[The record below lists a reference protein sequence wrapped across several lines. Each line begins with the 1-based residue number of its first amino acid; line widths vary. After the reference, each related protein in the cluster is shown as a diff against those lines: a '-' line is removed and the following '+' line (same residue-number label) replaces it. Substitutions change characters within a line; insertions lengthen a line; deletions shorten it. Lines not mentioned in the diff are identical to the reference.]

1 MSQRRAPDWLTAW
14 EYAHRGLHSAGVAE
28 NSRAAA
34 EAAIAA
40 GMGIECDIQM
50 SRDNVP
56 LVFHDWELDRLTGQR
71 GQIAARP
78 ADELCQIALL
88 DTADTIW
95 RLTELL
101 ELVAGRVPILIE
113 VKSHPAF
120 ALPQACIAIARA
132 LADYAGPFAVM
143 SFDPRMGEWFARHA
157 PEMPRGLVITD
168 TLDHGYKSAWRARRA
183 LERAAPDF
191 LAADVRDV
199 PNALTDL
206 WRETGRPLLTWTV
219 RTAELRAQALAHAD
233 ALIAEGPGL
242 EAKRDALA

>member
-1 MSQRRAPDWLTAW
+1 MSPRRAPDWLTAW

-34 EAAIAA
+34 ESAIAA

-56 LVFHDWELDRLTGQR
+56 LVFHDWELDRLTSQR

-88 DTADTIW
+88 ETADTIW
-95 RLTELL
+95 RLTDLL

-120 ALPQACIAIARA
+120 ALPQACIAIARGGLVPGTYPPPA
-132 LADYAGPFAVM
+132 TSRPQLVGENFAVVAGH
-143 SFDPRMGEWFARHA
+143 P
-157 PEMPRGLVITD
+157 LV
-168 TLDHGYKSAWRARRA
+168 SMWR
-183 LERAAPDF
+183 
-191 LAADVRDV
+191 
-199 PNALTDL
+199 
-206 WRETGRPLLTWTV
+206 
-219 RTAELRAQALAHAD
+219 
-233 ALIAEGPGL
+233 
-242 EAKRDALA
+242 

>member
-1 MSQRRAPDWLTAW
+1 APDWLTAW
-14 EYAHRGLHSAGVAE
+14 EYAHRGLHGEGVAE
-28 NSRAAA
+28 NSRASA
-34 EAAIAA
+34 EGASAA

-56 LVFHDWELDRLTGQR
+56 LVFHDWALDRLTAQSGQV
-71 GQIAARP
+71 AARP
-78 ADELCQIALL
+78 AEELCAIPLL
-88 DTADTIW
+88 GSADMIW
-95 RLTELL
+95 RLADLL
-101 ELVAGRVPILIE
+101 ELVAGRVPILVE

-120 ALPQACIAIARA
+120 ALPQACMAIAQA

-157 PEMPRGLVITD
+157 PDLPRGLVITD
-168 TLDHGYKSAWRARRA
+168 TLDHGFKSAWRARRA

-233 ALIAEGPGL
+233 ALIAEGQGL